1 MPAHNQIRAIAA
13 FLLDAQARNLAP
25 RTIQFYE
32 TEIDRFFAWL
42 VAQGAPTLER
52 VTADHLRAY
61 IVAEQ
66 QRGMAPATVAASM
79 RALLRFFNFCVED
92 GHLPTS
98 PAARVR
104 MPRVPEEIKPA
115 LTVTEIRR
123 LLSACTTPRDKA
135 IILCLLDTGCR
146 AGEFLAWTVDDIDLR
161 TGAVLL
167 RKTKARKERQVY
179 LGAQSRR
186 ALLRWL
192 AVHPWGDL
200 PTAPIWLATDRAS
213 HLWAQGA
220 LTRNGLHQLL
230 TRLGDRAGVEQ
241 CNPHKF
247 RRTFAIMALRSG
259 MNIYELQRLMGHAS
273 LEMVRQYLPLSDAD
287 LEGAHRRAGV
297 VDSLL

>member
-1 MPAHNQIRAIAA
+1 MSAHNQIRAIAA

-32 TEIDRFFAWL
+32 TEIDRFVAWL
-42 VAQGAPTLER
+42 TAQGAPTLER

-92 GHLPTS
+92 GHLLTS

-123 LLSACTTPRDKA
+123 LLSAAIGPRDRA
-135 IILCLLDTGCR
+135 IVLCLLDTGCR
-146 AGEFLAWTVDDIDLR
+146 AGEFLAWRIDDIDLR

-167 RKTKARKERQVY
+167 RKTKSRKERIVY

-200 PTAPIWLATDRAS
+200 PTTAVWLTTDTAS
-213 HLWAQGA
+213 KLWAQQP

-230 TRLGDRAGVEQ
+230 TRLGNRAGVEQ

-287 LEGAHRRAGV
+287 LEGAARRAGI
-297 VDSLL
+297 VDNL